1 MLVYSNVIR
10 NSGVCHDRMVM
21 LMLMMMVMMMVIVMV
36 KVIVTMTTAA
46 IVNLRLVIGDC
57 QFAIGDW

>member
-46 IVNLRLVIGDC
+46 IVNLRLVIGD
-57 QFAIGDW
+57 W